1 MYGLYVIIFGVC
13 ITGITCFE
21 VWHFL
26 DISKIVQIRAENN
39 VAISVEVATDADISE
54 KKVISTLIYKNMLL
68 SIAKTNGL
76 CK

>member
-1 MYGLYVIIFGVC
+1 M
-13 ITGITCFE
+13 
-21 VWHFL
+21 

-76 CK
+76 CT